1 MNIQQK
7 APRKVS
13 VTPADP
19 RYTEKD
25 IRKQHL
31 RVAPYCRVSTGSE
44 EQETSFTAQMEYF
57 TQRIADNK
65 DWTMAKMYADKGIT
79 GTSAKKRPE
88 FLKMI
93 RDAEKGK
100 IDLVITKSVSRF
112 CRNTL
117 DGLEYVRRLKRCGV
131 GVFFEK
137 ENTNTLYMD
146 NEMILIFMMSQ
157 AQAESESLSTNI
169 KWGFRK
175 RFADGVVYYH
185 YDTLLGYRRG
195 PDGEPEIDPDEAAVV
210 RRVFARYLMGQ
221 SFQQICDGLMADD
234 IKTASGSD
242 KWYGSTVKSILQN
255 EKYIGDAVLQKTFSE
270 DLFDRQ
276 RVKNEG
282 QLPKYYVHDC
292 HPAIID
298 RATFQRVQE
307 ELARRSS
314 LRKTSSRTKTEQG
327 KHSGK
332 YVLSGLLVCSEC
344 GSPYRRVLWMPG
356 GERRYVW
363 RCINRLEHGR
373 RVCKH
378 SATLE
383 EPELHAAVTSAMNE
397 MFRQRTAK
405 EMLTQCITAALAGRE
420 DGDLTLPAVEAK
432 LRMLQEEQLELLQIA
447 MKEGA
452 ECTEYDERLSQIN
465 AAMTVLLD
473 RKAELAQEGRAD
485 AGYDS
490 RIQAITDTLEDADS
504 SIGGFDDGMVYQTVS
519 SIKVLDRERL
529 SIRFKDG
536 TELEQEIIGTGRASA

>member
-1 MNIQQK
+1 MSVQPKN
-7 APRKVS
+7 PRRIT

-19 RYTEKD
+19 KYLEKD
-25 IRKQHL
+25 ICKQHL

-44 EQETSFTAQMEYF
+44 EQQTSFTAQMEYF
-57 TQRIADNK
+57 TRRIADNK
-65 DWTMAKMYADKGIT
+65 DWTMVKMYADRGIT

-117 DGLEYVRRLKRCGV
+117 DGLEYVRRLKKCGV
-131 GVFFEK
+131 GVYFEK

-146 NEMILIFMMSQ
+146 NEMILTFMMSQ
-157 AQAESESLSTNI
+157 AQSESESLSTNV

-175 RFADGVVYYH
+175 RFANGVVYYH
-185 YDTLLGYRRG
+185 YDTLLGYRKG
-195 PDGEPEIDPDEAAVV
+195 PAGEPEIDPEEAPVV
-210 RRVFARYLMGQ
+210 RRVFARFLMGQ
-221 SFQQICDGLMADD
+221 SFQQICDGLMADG
-234 IKTASGSD
+234 IKMATGSS

-255 EKYIGDAVLQKTFSE
+255 EKYVGDAVLQKTFSE

-314 LRKTSSRTKTEQG
+314 LRKTSSKTKTEQG

-373 RVCKH
+373 RICKH

-397 MFRQRTAK
+397 LFRQRTVREVLA
-405 EMLTQCITAALAGRE
+405 QCVATALAGT
-420 DGDLTLPAVEAK
+420 GDDASLPTVEAK
-432 LRMLQEEQLELLQIA
+432 LRALQAEQMDLLQLA
-447 MKEGA
+447 MRDPNG
-452 ECTEYDERLSQIN
+452 TEYDERLTQIN
-465 AAMTVLLD
+465 DAMSGLLT
-473 RKAELAQEGRAD
+473 RKTELIQ
-485 AGYDS
+485 AGHTGTEYDS
-490 RIQAITDTLEDADS
+490 RIQAITDTLEGTGSA
-504 SIGGFDDGMVYQTVS
+504 IEGFNDGMVYQTIT
-519 SIKVLDRERL
+519 SIKVLDKERL
-529 SIRFKDG
+529 SVRFKDG
-536 TELEQEIIGTGRASA
+536 TEIEQEVVNMRRASA

>member
-1 MNIQQK
+1 MTAQAK
-7 APRKVS
+7 TPRKVT

-19 RYTEKD
+19 KYTEKD
-25 IRKQHL
+25 IRKQYL

-44 EQETSFTAQMEYF
+44 EQQTSYTAQIDYF
-57 TQRIADNK
+57 TRRISENK
-65 DWTMAKMYADKGIT
+65 DWTMVKMYADKGIT

-100 IDLVITKSVSRF
+100 IDLIITKSVSRF

-146 NEMILIFMMSQ
+146 NEMILTFMMSQ
-157 AQAESESLSTNI
+157 AQSESESLSTNV

-175 RFADGVVYYH
+175 RFANGVVYYH
-185 YDTLLGYRRG
+185 YDTLLGYRKG
-195 PDGEPEIDPDEAAVV
+195 ADGEPEIDPEEAAVV
-210 RRVFARYLMGQ
+210 RRIFARYLMGQ
-221 SFQQICDGLMADD
+221 SFQQICDGLMEDG
-234 IKTASGSD
+234 IKTAPGSE

-270 DLFDRQ
+270 DLFERQ
-276 RVKNEG
+276 RIKNEG

-298 RATFQRVQE
+298 RTTFQRVQE

-314 LRKTSSRTKTEQG
+314 LRKTSSKTKTEQG

-344 GSPYRRVLWMPG
+344 GSPYRRVLWMPN
-356 GERRYVW
+356 GEKRYVW

-373 RVCKH
+373 RICKH

-397 MFRQRTAK
+397 MVRQRTAR
-405 EMLTQCITAALAGRE
+405 EMLTQCVAAALAGRE
-420 DGDLTLPAVEAK
+420 NGDLTLPAVEARLK
-432 LRMLQEEQLELLQIA
+432 ALQEEQLDLLQLA
-447 MKEGA
+447 M
-452 ECTEYDERLSQIN
+452 CDTSNTEYDERLTQIN
-465 AAMTVLLD
+465 SAMSGLLA
-473 RKAELAQEGRAD
+473 RKTELAREGRID
-485 AGYDS
+485 TKYDN
-490 RIQAITDTLEDADS
+490 RVQAIADTLEHTAS
-504 SIGGFDDGMVYQTVS
+504 AIEGFDDGMVYQTVS
-519 SIKVLDRERL
+519 SIKVLDRGRL

-536 TELEQEIIGTGRASA
+536 TECEQGIVRMRAVST

>member
-1 MNIQQK
+1 MNIPQK
-7 APRKVS
+7 APRKVT

-19 RYTEKD
+19 KYTERD

-44 EQETSFTAQMEYF
+44 EQLTSFTAQMEYY
-57 TQRIADNK
+57 TQRIADTEG
-65 DWTMAKMYADKGIT
+65 WTMVRLYADRGIT
-79 GTSAKKRPE
+79 GTSAQKRPE

-93 RDAEKGK
+93 RDAEKGR

-117 DGLEYVRRLKRCGV
+117 DGLDYVRRLKRCGV
-131 GVFFEK
+131 GVYFEK

-146 NEMILIFMMSQ
+146 NEMILTFMMSQ
-157 AQAESESLSTNI
+157 AQAESESMSTSI

-195 PDGEPEIDPDEAAVV
+195 PDGVPEIDPDEATVV

-221 SFQQICDGLMADD
+221 SFQQICDGLMADGV
-234 IKTASGSD
+234 KTASGNR
-242 KWYGSTVKSILQN
+242 KWYGSAVKSILQN

-270 DLFDRQ
+270 DRFERQ

-373 RVCKH
+373 RICKH

-397 MFRQRTAK
+397 LFRQRTAK
-405 EMLTQCITAALAGRE
+405 EVLSQCIAAALANRE
-420 DGDLTLPAVEAK
+420 GGDLTLPVVESR
-432 LRMLQEEQLELLQIA
+432 LRALQEEQMDLLQMA
-447 MKEGA
+447 YGA
-452 ECTEYDERLSQIN
+452 GTDCTEFDDKISQIN
-465 AAMTVLLD
+465 SAMTALLD
-473 RKAELAQEGRAD
+473 RKSELIREGRTNTR
-485 AGYDS
+485 YDS
-490 RIQAITDTLEDADS
+490 RVQVITNTLEGTDS
-504 SIGGFDDGMVYQTVS
+504 TINGFDDGMVYQMVS

-529 SIRFKDG
+529 TVRFKDG
-536 TELEQEIIGTGRASA
+536 TELEQEIIRGRVSA

>member
-1 MNIQQK
+1 MSVQPKN
-7 APRKVS
+7 PRRIT

-19 RYTEKD
+19 KYLEKD

-44 EQETSFTAQMEYF
+44 EQQTSFTAQMEYF
-57 TQRIADNK
+57 TRRIADNK
-65 DWTMAKMYADKGIT
+65 DWTMVKMYADRGIT

-117 DGLEYVRRLKRCGV
+117 DGLEYVRRLKKCGV
-131 GVFFEK
+131 GVYFEK

-146 NEMILIFMMSQ
+146 NEMILTFMMSQ
-157 AQAESESLSTNI
+157 AQSESESLSTNV

-175 RFADGVVYYH
+175 RFANGVVYYH
-185 YDTLLGYRRG
+185 YDTLLGYRKG
-195 PDGEPEIDPDEAAVV
+195 PAGEPEIDPEEAPVV
-210 RRVFARYLMGQ
+210 RRVFARFLMGQ
-221 SFQQICDGLMADD
+221 SFQQICDGLMADG
-234 IKTASGSD
+234 IKMATGSS

-255 EKYIGDAVLQKTFSE
+255 EKYVGDAVLQKTFSE

-314 LRKTSSRTKTEQG
+314 LRKTSSKTKTEQG

-373 RVCKH
+373 RICKD

-397 MFRQRTAK
+397 LFRQRTAR
-405 EMLTQCITAALAGRE
+405 EVLALCVAAALAGT
-420 DGDLTLPAVEAK
+420 GDDASLPAVEAK
-432 LRMLQEEQLELLQIA
+432 LRALQAEQMNLLQLA
-447 MKEGA
+447 MQDINS
-452 ECTEYDERLSQIN
+452 TEYDDRLTQIN
-465 AAMTVLLD
+465 DAISGLLT
-473 RKAELAQEGRAD
+473 RKTELIQ
-485 AGYDS
+485 AGHTGTEYDS
-490 RIQAITDTLEDADS
+490 RVQAITDMLEGTGSA
-504 SIGGFDDGMVYQTVS
+504 IEGFNDGMVYQTVS
-519 SIKVLDRERL
+519 SIKVLDKERL
-529 SIRFKDG
+529 VVRFKDG
-536 TELEQEIIGTGRASA
+536 TEIEQEVVNMRRASA

>member
-1 MNIQQK
+1 MSVQQK
-7 APRKVS
+7 TPRRVT

-19 RYTEKD
+19 KYTEKD

-44 EQETSFTAQMEYF
+44 EQQTSFTAQMEYF
-57 TQRIADNK
+57 TRRIADNK
-65 DWTMAKMYADKGIT
+65 DWTMVKMYADRGIT

-93 RDAEKGK
+93 RDAEQGK

-117 DGLEYVRRLKRCGV
+117 DGLEYVRRLKKCGV
-131 GVFFEK
+131 GVYFEK

-146 NEMILIFMMSQ
+146 NEMILTFMMSQ
-157 AQAESESLSTNI
+157 AQSESESLSTNV

-175 RFADGVVYYH
+175 RFANGVVYYY
-185 YDTLLGYRRG
+185 YDTLLGYRKG
-195 PDGEPEIDPDEAAVV
+195 SDGEPEIDPEEAPVV
-210 RRVFARYLMGQ
+210 RRIFARFLMGQ
-221 SFQQICDGLMADD
+221 SYQQICDGLMADG
-234 IKTASGSD
+234 IKTAPGSD
-242 KWYGSTVKSILQN
+242 KWYGSTIKSILQN
-255 EKYIGDAVLQKTFSE
+255 EKYVGDAILQKTFSE

-298 RATFQRVQE
+298 RITFQRVQE

-314 LRKTSSRTKTEQG
+314 LRKTSSKTKTEQG

-363 RCINRLEHGR
+363 RCINRLEHGKR
-373 RVCKH
+373 ICRH

-383 EPELHAAVTSAMNE
+383 ESELHAAVTSAMNE
-397 MFRQRTAK
+397 LFRQRTAR
-405 EMLTQCITAALAGRE
+405 EVLAQCVAAALAGTE
-420 DGDLTLPAVEAK
+420 DDASLPAVEAK
-432 LRMLQEEQLELLQIA
+432 LRALQAEQMNLLQLA
-447 MKEGA
+447 MQDING
-452 ECTEYDERLSQIN
+452 TEYDERLTQIN
-465 AAMTVLLD
+465 DAMSGLLT
-473 RKAELAQEGRAD
+473 RKTELIQ
-485 AGYDS
+485 AGHTGTEYDS
-490 RIQAITDTLEDADS
+490 RVQAITDTLEGTGSA
-504 SIGGFDDGMVYQTVS
+504 IEGFNDGMVYQTVS
-519 SIKVLDRERL
+519 SIKVPDKERL
-529 SIRFKDG
+529 AVRFKDG
-536 TELEQEIIGTGRASA
+536 TEIEQEVVDMRRASA

>member
-1 MNIQQK
+1 MSVQPKN
-7 APRKVS
+7 PRRIT

-19 RYTEKD
+19 KYLEKD

-44 EQETSFTAQMEYF
+44 EQQTSFTAQMEYF
-57 TQRIADNK
+57 TRRIADNK
-65 DWTMAKMYADKGIT
+65 DWTMVKMYADRGIT

-117 DGLEYVRRLKRCGV
+117 DGLEYVRRLKKCGV
-131 GVFFEK
+131 GVYFEK

-146 NEMILIFMMSQ
+146 NEMILTFMMSQ
-157 AQAESESLSTNI
+157 AQSESESLSTNV

-175 RFADGVVYYH
+175 RFANGVVYYH
-185 YDTLLGYRRG
+185 YDTLLGYRKG
-195 PDGEPEIDPDEAAVV
+195 PAGEPEIDPEEAPVV
-210 RRVFARYLMGQ
+210 RRVFARFLMGQ
-221 SFQQICDGLMADD
+221 SFQQICDGLMADG
-234 IKTASGSD
+234 IKMATGSS

-255 EKYIGDAVLQKTFSE
+255 EKYVGDAVLQKTFSE

-314 LRKTSSRTKTEQG
+314 LRKTSSKTKTEQG

-373 RVCKH
+373 RICKD

-397 MFRQRTAK
+397 LFRQRTAR
-405 EMLTQCITAALAGRE
+405 EVLAQCVAAALAGTR
-420 DGDLTLPAVEAK
+420 DDDLTLPAVEAR
-432 LRMLQEEQLELLQIA
+432 LRALQAEQLDLLQLA
-447 MKEGA
+447 MQDLNG
-452 ECTEYDERLSQIN
+452 TEYDERLTQIN
-465 AAMTVLLD
+465 DAMSGLLT
-473 RKAELAQEGRAD
+473 RKNELIQ
-485 AGYDS
+485 AGCASTEYDS
-490 RIQAITDTLEDADS
+490 RVQAITDTLEGTVS
-504 SIGGFDDGMVYQTVS
+504 TIEEFNDGMVYQTIS

-529 SIRFKDG
+529 CIRFKDG
-536 TELEQEIIGTGRASA
+536 TEIEQEIINMRRASA

>member
-1 MNIQQK
+1 MIAQVK
-7 APRKVS
+7 TPRKVT

-19 RYTEKD
+19 KYAEKD

-57 TQRIADNK
+57 TRRIADNK
-65 DWTMAKMYADKGIT
+65 DWTMVKMYADRGIT
-79 GTSAKKRPE
+79 GASAKKRPE

-146 NEMILIFMMSQ
+146 NEMLLTFMMSQ
-157 AQAESESLSTNI
+157 AQSESESLSTNV

-185 YDTLLGYRRG
+185 YDSLLGYRKG
-195 PDGEPEIDPDEAAVV
+195 ADGQPEIDDEEAAVV
-210 RRVFARYLMGQ
+210 RRIFARCLMGQ
-221 SFQQICDGLMADD
+221 SYQQICDGLMADG
-234 IKTASGSD
+234 IKTAKGSD
-242 KWYGSTVKSILQN
+242 IWYSTTVKAILQN
-255 EKYIGDAVLQKTFSE
+255 EKYIGDSMQQKTFSE
-270 DLFDRQ
+270 DLFDGQ

-298 RATFQRVQE
+298 RATFQRAQE
-307 ELARRSS
+307 ELARRAS
-314 LRKTSSRTKTEQG
+314 LRKTSSKTKTEQG

-344 GSPYRRVLWMPG
+344 GSPYRRVTYMPNG
-356 GERRYVW
+356 QKRFVW
-363 RCINRLEHGR
+363 RCINRIEHGR
-373 RVCKH
+373 RICRN

-383 EPELHAAVTSAMNE
+383 EPELTSIIIAAVLYKSSC
-397 MFRQRTAK
+397 RTV
-405 EMLTQCITAALAGRE
+405 T
-420 DGDLTLPAVEAK
+420 
-432 LRMLQEEQLELLQIA
+432 
-447 MKEGA
+447 
-452 ECTEYDERLSQIN
+452 
-465 AAMTVLLD
+465 
-473 RKAELAQEGRAD
+473 KA
-485 AGYDS
+485 
-490 RIQAITDTLEDADS
+490 
-504 SIGGFDDGMVYQTVS
+504 
-519 SIKVLDRERL
+519 
-529 SIRFKDG
+529 
-536 TELEQEIIGTGRASA
+536 

>member
-1 MNIQQK
+1 MSVQQK
-7 APRKVS
+7 TPRKVT

-19 RYTEKD
+19 KYIERD

-57 TQRIADNK
+57 TQRIADNE
-65 DWTMAKMYADKGIT
+65 DWTMVKMYADRGIT
-79 GTSAKKRPE
+79 GTSAQKRPE

-93 RDAEKGK
+93 RDAEKGR

-117 DGLEYVRRLKRCGV
+117 DGLDYVRRLKRCGV
-131 GVFFEK
+131 GVYFEK

-146 NEMILIFMMSQ
+146 NEMILTFMMSQ

-185 YDTLLGYRRG
+185 YDTLLGYHKG
-195 PDGEPEIDPDEAAVV
+195 PDGGPEIDPDEAAVV

-221 SFQQICDGLMADD
+221 SFQQICDGLMADG
-234 IKTASGSD
+234 IKTASGNE
-242 KWYGSTVKSILQN
+242 KWYSSAVKSILQN
-255 EKYIGDAVLQKTFSE
+255 EKYIGDAILQKTFSE
-270 DLFDRQ
+270 DLFERQ
-276 RVKNEG
+276 RIKNEG

-307 ELARRSS
+307 DLARRSS
-314 LRKTSSRTKTEQG
+314 LRRTSSKTKTEQG

-373 RVCKH
+373 RICRH

-383 EPELHAAVTSAMNE
+383 ELELHAAVTSAMNE
-397 MFRQRTAK
+397 LFRQRTAK
-405 EMLTQCITAALAGRE
+405 EVLSQCVAAALAGKE
-420 DGDLTLPAVEAK
+420 DGGLTLPAVESR
-432 LRMLQEEQLELLQIA
+432 LRALQEEQMNLLQMA
-447 MKEGA
+447 YDAGSDCA
-452 ECTEYDERLSQIN
+452 EYDDRISQIN
-465 AAMTVLLD
+465 TAMTTLLD
-473 RKAELAQEGRAD
+473 RKAELIREGRAD
-485 AGYDS
+485 TGYDS
-490 RIQAITDTLEDADS
+490 RVQAITDTLEGTDS
-504 SIGGFDDGMVYQTVS
+504 AINGFDDGMVYQTVS

-536 TELEQEIIGTGRASA
+536 TELEQEIINGRVSA